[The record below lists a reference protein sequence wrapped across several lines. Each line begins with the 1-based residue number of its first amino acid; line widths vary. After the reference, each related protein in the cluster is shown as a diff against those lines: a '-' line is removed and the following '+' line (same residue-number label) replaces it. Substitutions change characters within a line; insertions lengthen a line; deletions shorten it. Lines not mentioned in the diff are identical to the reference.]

1 MGAKPLSRP
10 GMFTGRGRRMSGF
23 AELIAASNFSFLRGA
38 SHPHE
43 MVQTA
48 AELGLSAI
56 AIADRNTLAGAV
68 RAHLAGKDHA
78 IKVLIGARL
87 VTREG
92 VDLVCLPKTRE
103 AYGRLSRALTDAQF
117 RGEPGEPDM
126 RLAGLSAALGSD
138 QILILAPPPD
148 LNTAWVEHA
157 ERCVAQAHS
166 EVFLALTRRFDG
178 EDGHRLASSAAL
190 ARQLGLE
197 TLASTDA
204 LYHAPERRL
213 LQDVVTCIREHV
225 RIAQAG
231 RRLNANGERHLKPPT
246 EMVRL
251 FAGYEDAVARSTH
264 LAAQVNFSLDQL
276 VYEYPDEVIGPGEAP
291 MQTLRR
297 LTKEG
302 QAQRWPNG
310 TPAKT
315 SKALAYELDLIE
327 ELNYASYFLTVY
339 DLVRFARSQG
349 ILCQGRGSAANS
361 AVCFAIGI
369 TEVDPS
375 KMDLLF
381 ERFIS
386 TERGEPP
393 DIDVDFEHERRE
405 EVIQYV
411 YEKYGRRRAGMTAV
425 VSCYRPRGAIR
436 EAGKAFGLSGDV
448 IAALSKAVWGWK
460 EGLTDQ
466 VIRDELG
473 LDPDTPDLRRALG
486 AAKALQGFPRHL
498 SQHPGGFVITLG
510 RLDEIV
516 PVRKAAMPEHTSI
529 EWDKED
535 IEALGLMKVDVLGL
549 GMLTAVQKAL
559 DLVRTHYQRPLQLA
573 DVPAEDPRVY
583 DMICKADTLGVF
595 QIESRAQMTMLPRL
609 KPRCFY
615 DLVIEVAIVRPGPI
629 QGDMVHPYLRRRE
642 GRETVEFPSKALR
655 EVLGKT
661 LGVPLFQEQAMKIA
675 IVAAGF
681 TPTEADRLRRSMAA
695 FRRSGTI
702 QEMGE
707 KLIAGM
713 IANGYEPDF
722 AARCFKQLEGFGEYG
737 FPESHAASFALIV
750 YVSCWIKCHYPDAFL
765 AAMLNSQ
772 PLGFYAPAQLVRDA
786 REHGVIVRPPDINH
800 SDWDCTLEA
809 LSPHERAALT
819 PEGGA
824 RFAVRLG
831 LRQIKGLAEITA
843 ARVMAARDQ
852 GGAFESVEALAGRAC
867 LTRSEVD
874 RLANADAFSSV
885 KTARREAGW
894 RALALSGPDLP
905 LFEAGGGEFVAHR
918 DSSAARLPMMAL
930 SEEVARDY
938 TTLSLSLKA
947 HPLSFLRERFHRR
960 GYVTCRT
967 LLSARNGSRVGLAG
981 LVLVRQR
988 PGSAKGVIFATLEDE
1003 TGVAN
1008 VIIWPK
1014 LFHRFRKAV
1023 IGAKLMAVTG
1033 RIQREG
1039 DVIHLVAEQVLDRS
1053 GELGLLQQ
1061 APFKTALAHADE
1073 VARPGADAREKPKRK
1088 APLQVGGAE
1097 IIPASRDFH

>member
-1 MGAKPLSRP
+1 MTR
-10 GMFTGRGRRMSGF
+10 F
-23 AELIAASNFSFLRGA
+23 AELCAATNFSFLRGA

-43 MVQTA
+43 MVEA
-48 AELGLSAI
+48 AAALGLTAV
-56 AIADRNTLAGAV
+56 ACADRNTLAGVV
-68 RAHLAGKDHA
+68 RAHLAGKEA
-78 IKVLIGARL
+78 GVKVLIGCRL
-87 VTREG
+87 VCEEG
-92 VDLVCLPKTRE
+92 VELVCLPENRP
-103 AYGRLSRALTDAQF
+103 AYGRLSRFLTDAQF
-117 RGEPGEPDM
+117 AGEPGEPRV
-126 RLAGLSAALGSD
+126 RLSEAARALGED
-138 QILILAPPPD
+138 QVLVLIPPAEED
-148 LNTAWVEHA
+148 EGWTDHA
-157 ERCVAQAHS
+157 EAFVRRVQSPVH
-166 EVFLALTRRFDG
+166 LALVRRFDG
-178 EDGHRLASSAAL
+178 RDGARLMRQARLAHRL
-190 ARQLGLE
+190 GIE
-197 TLASTDA
+197 TVASTDA
-204 LYHAPERRL
+204 LYHRPERRL

-225 RIAQAG
+225 RIEAAG
-231 RRLNANGERHLKPPT
+231 RLLEVNAERHLKPPA

-251 FAGYEDAVARSTH
+251 FAGYEDAVARAAR
-264 LAAQVNFSLDQL
+264 LADWISFQLTEL
-276 VYEYPDEVIGPGEAP
+276 VYEYPDEVIGENETP

-297 LTKEG
+297 LTAEG
-302 QAQRWPNG
+302 EKRRWPEG
-310 TPAKT
+310 TPDKT
-315 SKALAYELDLIE
+315 RAALDYELGLIE
-327 ELNYASYFLTVY
+327 QLDYAPYFLTVY

-375 KMDLLF
+375 RIDLLF
-381 ERFIS
+381 ERFVS
-386 TERGEPP
+386 AERGEPP

-425 VSCYRPRGAIR
+425 VTCYRPRGAIR

-448 IAALSKAVWGWK
+448 IAALSKAVWGWR
-460 EGLTDQ
+460 EGITDD

-473 LDPDTPDLRRALG
+473 LDPDSPALRRALG
-486 AAKALQGFPRHL
+486 AARALQGFPRHL

-516 PVRKAAMPEHTSI
+516 PVRKAAMPERTSI

-535 IEALGLMKVDVLGL
+535 IDALGLMKVDVLGL
-549 GMLTAVQKAL
+549 GMLTATQKAL
-559 DLVRTHYQRPLQLA
+559 DLVGEAYGRALSVA
-573 DVPAEDPRVY
+573 GVPAEDPVVY
-583 DMICKADTLGVF
+583 DMICKADTVGVF

-642 GRETVEFPSKALR
+642 GKEKVEFPSKALE

-681 TPTEADRLRRSMAA
+681 SPSEADRLRRSMAA

-707 KLIAGM
+707 KLVAGM
-713 IANGYEPDF
+713 IANGYERDF
-722 AARCFKQLEGFGEYG
+722 AERCFKQLEGFGEYG

-750 YVSCWIKCHYPDAFL
+750 YVSCWIKRHYPDAFL

-786 REHGVIVRPPDINH
+786 REHGVVVRPADVNL
-800 SDWDCTLEA
+800 SDWDCTLEP
-809 LSPHERAALT
+809 LDPFDGPPPT
-819 PEGGA
+819 PEGGN

-843 ARVMAARDQ
+843 ARVMAAREA
-852 GGAFESVEALAGRAC
+852 GGRFDTVEDLVRRAR
-867 LTRSEVD
+867 LIRSETD
-874 RLANADAFSSV
+874 RLANADAFASMDL
-885 KTARREAGW
+885 TRRQAGW
-894 RALALSGPDLP
+894 RALARPGPDLP
-905 LFEAGGGEFVAHR
+905 LFEADGERHGPDV
-918 DSSAARLPMMAL
+918 SGARLPVMAQ
-930 SEEVARDY
+930 SEEVERDY
-938 TTLSLSLKA
+938 ATLSLSLKA
-947 HPLSFLRERFHRR
+947 HPMSFLRPVFEEA
-960 GYVTCRT
+960 GYARCAD
-967 LLSARNGSRVGLAG
+967 LLKARDGTRVGVAG

-1008 VIIWPK
+1008 VIVWQSV
-1014 LFHRFRKAV
+1014 FARFRRVV
-1023 IGAKLMAVTG
+1023 IGSKLLAVTG
-1033 RIQREG
+1033 KLQREG
-1039 DVIHLVAEQVLDRS
+1039 EVIHLVADQLIDRT
-1053 GELGLLQQ
+1053 GLLGR
-1061 APFKTALAHADE
+1061 LAEGGFDPGLSHADE
-1073 VARPGADAREKPKRK
+1073 IARPGMDAREKAKRGQGF
-1088 APLQVGGAE
+1088 ATPGAE

>member
-1 MGAKPLSRP
+1 MTA
-10 GMFTGRGRRMSGF
+10 F
-23 AELIAASNFSFLRGA
+23 AELLAASNFSFLRGA

-43 MVQTA
+43 MVEAVA
-48 AELGLSAI
+48 ALGLCAI

-68 RAHLAGKDHA
+68 RAHLAGRDHGV
-78 IKVLIGARL
+78 KVLIGSRL
-87 VTREG
+87 VTGEG
-92 VDLVCLPKTRE
+92 VDVVCLPKARDAYARLTRF
-103 AYGRLSRALTDAQF
+103 LTDAQF
-117 RGEPGEPDM
+117 SGEPGEPDV
-126 RLAGLSAALGSD
+126 RLAGMGEALGED

-148 LNTAWVEHA
+148 PDDAWREA
-157 ERCVAQAHS
+157 AAGFIEQARSPVH
-166 EVFLALTRRFDG
+166 LALTRRFDG
-178 EDGHRLASSAAL
+178 RDGARLMDLSRFA
-190 ARQLGLE
+190 ARQGIE
-197 TLASTDA
+197 TVATTDA
-204 LYHAPERRL
+204 LYHSAERRL

-225 RIAQAG
+225 RIDEAG
-231 RRLNANGERHLKPPT
+231 RLLQANAERHLKPPA

-251 FAGYEDAVARSTH
+251 FAGYEAAVARTAA
-264 LAAQVNFSLDQL
+264 LAAQVEFNLDQL
-276 VYEYPDEVIGPGEAP
+276 VYEYPDEVIGPGETP
-291 MQTLRR
+291 IQTLRR
-297 LTKEG
+297 LTAEG
-302 QAQRWPNG
+302 EARRWPEG
-310 TPAKT
+310 TPEKT
-315 SKALAYELDLIE
+315 RKALEYELALIE
-327 ELNYASYFLTVY
+327 QLDYASYFLTVY
-339 DLVRFARSQG
+339 DLVRYARTQG

-375 KMDLLF
+375 RMDLLF
-381 ERFIS
+381 ERFVS
-386 TERGEPP
+386 AERGEPP

-425 VSCYRPRGAIR
+425 VNCYRPRGAIR

-473 LDPDTPDLRRALG
+473 LDPDTPALRRALG
-486 AAKALQGFPRHL
+486 AARALQGFPRHL

-516 PVRKAAMPEHTSI
+516 PVRKAAMPERTAI

-559 DLVRTHYQRPLQLA
+559 EMIGESYGRPLPIA
-573 DVPAEDPRVY
+573 DVPAEDPTVY

-642 GRETVEFPSKALR
+642 GKERVEFPSDALR
-655 EVLGKT
+655 QVLGKT

-681 TPTEADRLRRSMAA
+681 TPNEADRLRRSMAA

-713 IANGYEPDF
+713 IANGYERDF
-722 AARCFKQLEGFGEYG
+722 AERCFKQLEGFGEYG

-750 YVSCWIKCHYPDAFL
+750 YVSCWIKRHYPDVFL

-786 REHGVIVRPPDINH
+786 KEHGVIVRAPDINH
-800 SDWDCTLEA
+800 SDWDCTLERLPETA
-809 LSPHERAALT
+809 GPRPT
-819 PEGGA
+819 PEGGG

-831 LRQIKGLAEITA
+831 LRQIKGLPEMTA
-843 ARVMAARDQ
+843 ARLMAAREA
-852 GGAFESVEALAGRAC
+852 GGAFDSVEDLARRAG
-867 LTRSEVD
+867 LTRAEMD
-874 RLANADAFSSV
+874 RFANGDAFGSL
-885 KTARREAGW
+885 KTRRREAGW

-905 LFEAGGGEFVAHR
+905 LFEAGGGER
-918 DSSAARLPMMAL
+918 ARTQDVSGSILPTMRL
-930 SEEVARDY
+930 SEEVAADY
-938 TTLSLSLKA
+938 SALALSLKA
-947 HPLSFLRERFHRR
+947 HPMRFLRRRFHRL
-960 GYVTCRT
+960 GYRPCEDLKT
-967 LLSARNGSRVGLAG
+967 ARNGSRMGVAG

-1014 LFHRFRKAV
+1014 MFQRFRKAV

-1033 RIQREG
+1033 RVQREG
-1039 DVIHLVAEQVLDRS
+1039 EVIHLVADQVMDRS
-1053 GELGLLQQ
+1053 SALATLREGV
-1061 APFKTALAHADE
+1061 FDTALAHADE
-1073 VARPGADAREKPKRK
+1073 VSRPGADAREKPKRNRPF
-1088 APLQVGGAE
+1088 ATPGVE

>member
-1 MGAKPLSRP
+1 MTA
-10 GMFTGRGRRMSGF
+10 F
-23 AELIAASNFSFLRGA
+23 AELLAASNFSFLRGA

-43 MVQTA
+43 MVEA
-48 AELGLSAI
+48 AAALGLEAV

-68 RAHLAGKDHA
+68 RAHLAGKDHGV
-78 IKVLIGARL
+78 KVLIGSRL
-87 VTREG
+87 VTAEG
-92 VDLVCLPKTRE
+92 VELVCLPRTRA
-103 AYGRLSRALTDAQF
+103 AYGRLTRFLTDAQF
-117 RGEPGEPDM
+117 SGEPGEPDV
-126 RLAGLSAALGSD
+126 RLAGLGAALGED
-138 QILILAPPPD
+138 QVLILAPPAD
-148 LNTAWVEHA
+148 MDEAWRDAAARLAA
-157 ERCVAQAHS
+157 EAQS
-166 EVFLALTRRFDG
+166 PVRLALTRRFDG
-178 EDGHRLASSAAL
+178 RDGARLMALSRLAAE
-190 ARQLGLE
+190 LGFE
-197 TLASTDA
+197 TVATSDA
-204 LYHAPERRL
+204 LYHSPERRL

-225 RIAQAG
+225 RIDAAG
-231 RRLNANGERHLKPPT
+231 RLLEANAERHLKPPA
-246 EMVRL
+246 EMTRL
-251 FAGYEDAVARSTH
+251 FAGYEAAVARTAA
-264 LAAQVNFSLDQL
+264 LASSIEFSLDQL
-276 VYEYPDEVIGPGEAP
+276 VYEYPDEVIGQGETP

-297 LTKEG
+297 LTCEG
-302 QAQRWPNG
+302 EARRWPEG
-310 TPAKT
+310 TPDKT
-315 SKALAYELDLIE
+315 RQAIDYELDLIE
-327 ELNYASYFLTVY
+327 QLDYASYFLTVY

-375 KMDLLF
+375 RMDLLF
-381 ERFIS
+381 ERFVS
-386 TERGEPP
+386 AERGEPP

-425 VSCYRPRGAIR
+425 VNCYRPRGAIR

-466 VIRDELG
+466 VIREELG
-473 LDPDTPDLRRALG
+473 LDPDTPALRRALG
-486 AAKALQGFPRHL
+486 AARALQGFPRHL

-510 RLDEIV
+510 RLDEIA
-516 PVRKAAMPEHTSI
+516 PVRKAAMPERTAI

-559 DLVRTHYQRPLQLA
+559 EMIGERYQRPLHIA
-573 DVPAEDPRVY
+573 DVPPEDPAVY

-595 QIESRAQMTMLPRL
+595 QIESRAQMSMLPRL

-642 GRETVEFPSKALR
+642 GKERVEFPSDALR
-655 EVLGKT
+655 QVLGKT

-681 TPTEADRLRRSMAA
+681 TPSEADRLRRSMAA

-702 QEMGE
+702 REMGE
-707 KLIAGM
+707 KLVAGM
-713 IANGYEPDF
+713 VANGYDPDF
-722 AARCFKQLEGFGEYG
+722 AERCFKQLEGFGEYG

-750 YVSCWIKCHYPDAFL
+750 YVSCWIKRHYPDVFL

-786 REHGVIVRPPDINH
+786 REHGVVVRPPDVNH

-809 LSPHERAALT
+809 LPRTAGPRPT
-819 PEGGA
+819 PQGGA

-831 LRQIKGLAEITA
+831 LSRIKGLSEVTA
-843 ARVMAARDQ
+843 AKLMAAREA
-852 GGAFESVEALAGRAC
+852 GGPFEDVEDVARRAGLARA
-867 LTRSEVD
+867 EMD
-874 RLANADAFSSV
+874 RLAGGDAFASL
-885 KTARREAGW
+885 KTPRREAGW
-894 RALALSGPDLP
+894 RALAVSGPDLP
-905 LFEAGGGEFVAHR
+905 LFEAGGGERAGLADR
-918 DSSAARLPMMAL
+918 SGSALPQMRL
-930 SEEVARDY
+930 SEEVAADY
-938 TTLSLSLKA
+938 ASLALSLKA
-947 HPLSFLRERFHRR
+947 HPMGFLRGRFHRR
-960 GYVTCRT
+960 GHRPCAD
-967 LLSARNGSRVGLAG
+967 LKAARNGARIGVAG

-988 PGSAKGVIFATLEDE
+988 PGSARGVIFATLEDE
-1003 TGVAN
+1003 TGTAN

-1014 LFHRFRKAV
+1014 LFQRFRKAV

-1033 RIQREG
+1033 RVQREG
-1039 DVIHLVAEQVLDRS
+1039 EVIHLVAEQVADRS
-1053 GELGLLQQ
+1053 AALAELREG
-1061 APFKTALAHADE
+1061 AFDAALAHADE
-1073 VARPGADAREKPKRK
+1073 VARPGADAREKPKRNRALA
-1088 APLQVGGAE
+1088 APGAE

>member
-1 MGAKPLSRP
+1 MTA
-10 GMFTGRGRRMSGF
+10 F
-23 AELIAASNFSFLRGA
+23 AELLAASNFSFLRGA

-43 MVQTA
+43 MVEA
-48 AELGLSAI
+48 AAALGLSAI

-68 RAHLAGKDHA
+68 RVHLAGKDHGV
-78 IKVLIGARL
+78 KVLIGSRL
-87 VTREG
+87 VTAEG
-92 VDLVCLPKTRE
+92 VEVVCLPRNRQAYARLTRF
-103 AYGRLSRALTDAQF
+103 LTDAQF
-117 RGEPGEPDM
+117 SGEPGAPDV
-126 RLAGLSAALGSD
+126 RLSHMVEALGED
-138 QILILAPPPD
+138 QVLVLAPPAD
-148 LNTAWVEHA
+148 ADEAWREA
-157 ERCVAQAHS
+157 AAGFIGQARSQVH
-166 EVFLALTRRFDG
+166 LALTRRFDG
-178 EDGHRLASSAAL
+178 RDGARLMAL
-190 ARQLGLE
+190 SHFATRHGVE
-197 TLASTDA
+197 TIASTDA
-204 LYHAPERRL
+204 LYHSAERRL

-225 RIAQAG
+225 RIDEAG
-231 RRLNANGERHLKPPT
+231 RLLEANAERHLKPPA
-246 EMVRL
+246 EMLRL
-251 FAGYEDAVARSTH
+251 FAGYEDAVMRTAA
-264 LAAQVNFSLDQL
+264 LAASITFSLDQL
-276 VYEYPDEVIGPGEAP
+276 VYEYPDEVIGEGETP
-291 MQTLRR
+291 METLRR
-297 LTKEG
+297 LTAEG
-302 QAQRWPNG
+302 ERRRWPEG
-310 TPAKT
+310 TPEKT
-315 SKALAYELDLIE
+315 RQALDYELKLIE
-327 ELNYASYFLTVY
+327 QLDYASYFLTVY
-339 DLVRFARSQG
+339 DLVRHARTQG

-375 KMDLLF
+375 RMDLLF
-381 ERFIS
+381 ERFVS
-386 TERGEPP
+386 VERGEPP

-425 VSCYRPRGAIR
+425 VNCYRPRGAIR

-460 EGLTDQ
+460 EGLTDD

-473 LDPDTPDLRRALG
+473 LDPDTPALRRALG
-486 AAKALQGFPRHL
+486 AARALQGFPRHL

-516 PVRKAAMPEHTSI
+516 PVRKAAMPERTAI

-559 DLVRTHYQRPLQLA
+559 EMIEATYERPLHIA
-573 DVPAEDPRVY
+573 DVPAEDPAVY
-583 DMICKADTLGVF
+583 DMICRADTLGVF
-595 QIESRAQMTMLPRL
+595 QIESRAQMSMLPRL

-642 GRETVEFPSKALR
+642 GKEAVEFPSDALR
-655 EVLGKT
+655 QVLGKT

-681 TPTEADRLRRSMAA
+681 TPSEADRLRRSMAA

-707 KLIAGM
+707 KLVAGM
-713 IANGYEPDF
+713 VANGYERDF
-722 AARCFKQLEGFGEYG
+722 AERCFKQLEGFGEYG

-750 YVSCWIKCHYPDAFL
+750 YVSCWIKRHYPDVFL

-786 REHGVIVRPPDINH
+786 KEHGVIVRAPDINH
-800 SDWDCTLEA
+800 SDWDCTLERPPETA
-809 LSPHERAALT
+809 QPHPT
-819 PEGGA
+819 PQGGG

-831 LRQIKGLAEITA
+831 LRQIKGLSDVTA
-843 ARVMAARDQ
+843 ARLMAAREA
-852 GGAFESVEALAGRAC
+852 GGPFASVEDLARRAG
-867 LTRSEVD
+867 LARAEVD
-874 RLANADAFSSV
+874 RLADGDAFGSLN
-885 KTARREAGW
+885 TPRREAGW

-905 LFEAGGGEFVAHR
+905 LFEAGGGERNARGDV
-918 DSSAARLPMMAL
+918 SAAALPAMRL
-930 SEEVARDY
+930 SEEVAADY

-947 HPLSFLRERFHRR
+947 HPMAFLRQRFHRL
-960 GYVTCRT
+960 GYRPCSD
-967 LLSARNGSRVGLAG
+967 LKAARNGSRIGIAG

-1014 LFHRFRKAV
+1014 MFQRFRKAV

-1033 RIQREG
+1033 RVQREG
-1039 DVIHLVAEQVLDRS
+1039 EVIHLVADAVADRS
-1053 GELGLLQQ
+1053 SELAALREGV
-1061 APFKTALAHADE
+1061 FDTALAHADE
-1073 VARPGADAREKPKRK
+1073 VARPGADAREKPKRGRMPA
-1088 APLQVGGAE
+1088 APGAE